1 MKSRRPR
8 HVRAVWPFLQRP
20 RGDAGGKK
28 RARARPGACV
38 PSPPRN
44 PPVLLYSLPHR
55 FTAGA
60 SRARRSTAPPSA
72 RSRRR
77 AAWLWAR
84 GHRRVNTVEV
94 RVGRAGARRA
104 VNPKRQQCEGAAR
117 ARAATGADDTRRG
130 VEQSLAAASRTASPA
145 ACAAKL
151 ACDVRGEAPRRRGVS
166 RSTLG
171 RVVFLKHQFCVW

>member
-1 MKSRRPR
+1 MRDLFAEMKSRRPR

-28 RARARPGACV
+28 RARARARACV
-38 PSPPRN
+38 PSPPST
-44 PPVLLYSLPHR
+44 PPVLLYGLPHR

-84 GHRRVNTVEV
+84 GRRRVNTVEV
-94 RVGRAGARRA
+94 RVRRAGARARL
-104 VNPKRQQCEGAAR
+104 GAR
-117 ARAATGADDTRRG
+117 ALNPTSRTQRAACLLPCSRAPCLQPCSNWFNPTA
-130 VEQSLAAASRTASPA
+130 QLATAP
-145 ACAAKL
+145 
-151 ACDVRGEAPRRRGVS
+151 P
-166 RSTLG
+166 
-171 RVVFLKHQFCVW
+171 

>member
-28 RARARPGACV
+28 RARARARACV
-38 PSPPRN
+38 PSPPST
-44 PPVLLYSLPHR
+44 PPVLLYGLPHR

-84 GHRRVNTVEV
+84 GRRRVNTVEV
-94 RVGRAGARRA
+94 RVRRAGARRA
-104 VNPKRQQCEGAAR
+104 VNPKRRQRGGAAH
-117 ARAATGADDTRRG
+117 ARAPMGADD
-130 VEQSLAAASRTASPA
+130 EESLAVTSRTASPA

-151 ACDVRGEAPRRRGVS
+151 ACVVRGEAPRRRGVS

>member
-28 RARARPGACV
+28 RARARARACV
-38 PSPPRN
+38 PSPPSP
-44 PPVLLYSLPHR
+44 PPVLLYGLPHR

-84 GHRRVNTVEV
+84 GRRRVNTVEV
-94 RVGRAGARRA
+94 RVRRAGARRA
-104 VNPKRQQCEGAAR
+104 VNPKRRQRGGAAH
-117 ARAATGADDTRRG
+117 ARAPMGADDEAGGRRVPRG
-130 VEQSLAAASRTASPA
+130 DQQD
-145 ACAAKL
+145 CL
-151 ACDVRGEAPRRRGVS
+151 ACVVRGEARLRRARRSSPASCAARRQGAGGCRGRLWV
-166 RSTLG
+166 G
-171 RVVFLKHQFCVW
+171 WCF